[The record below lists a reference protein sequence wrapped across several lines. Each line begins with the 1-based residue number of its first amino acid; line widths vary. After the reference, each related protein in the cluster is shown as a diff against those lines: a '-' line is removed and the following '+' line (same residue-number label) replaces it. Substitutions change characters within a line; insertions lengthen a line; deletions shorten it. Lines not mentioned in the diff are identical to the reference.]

1 MRLIVSRYSFLVVL
15 GSFFFLIFLG
25 ALLFMIP
32 GSVINTSISCIDA
45 FFLSVSAVTGTGI
58 TAIPISL
65 LSSFGKILLI
75 FLMYVGSIG
84 ILTILLGIIFYFSFY
99 SIEWYG
105 LATEILDIISV
116 QAISSFFKVMFC
128 ATLIMQFFGTFSIMA
143 LSHWLECPLSFID
156 AIFISINCFCNVGFN
171 INESVPPI
179 MINHELFYLIMI
191 ALIVVG
197 SSGFLFLFEVTE
209 YMKQRLKKKVY
220 TFSLT
225 SRLMI
230 KVYFTSVCLFWI
242 FYFCFCENAVSFHS
256 LIRSLFAAV
265 SFRACGISP
274 YVTLPSSIIFI
285 SALYGIMGTGP
296 LGTGGGIKSSILGIV
311 MYTFL
316 FFFDKKNNVIIYM
329 KRISWELVA
338 FSHIFLFYIMS
349 TAAFL
354 SIIIDFYYSHNVN
367 FILVYA
373 DIIGLITGG
382 GTLWTQL
389 IPQMSVIEK
398 LLCIFIMCIGKIATI
413 GLSLYVT
420 KLKKSDVR
428 YPEAKL
434 III

>member
-32 GSVINTSISCIDA
+32 GSIMNTSISFIDA

-58 TAIPISL
+58 SAIPISL
-65 LSSFGKILLI
+65 FSTFGKVLLI

-128 ATLIMQFFGTFSIMA
+128 ATLIMQFFGTLTIMA
-143 LSHWLECPLSFID
+143 LSYWLQCPIFFID

-171 INESVPPI
+171 INESVPSV

-197 SSGFLFLFEVTE
+197 SSGFLFLFEVNE
-209 YMKQRLKKKVY
+209 YIKQRLEKKVY

-225 SRLMI
+225 SRLMVKI
-230 KVYFTSVCLFWI
+230 YFSSVWLFWI
-242 FYFCFCENAVSFHS
+242 FYFCFCESSLNFHS
-256 LIRSLFAAV
+256 LVRSLFAAV

-274 YVTLPSSIIFI
+274 YAALPSSIIFI
-285 SALYGIMGTGP
+285 SALYGIVGTGP
-296 LGTGGGIKSSILGIV
+296 LGTGGGIKSSILGIII
-311 MYTFL
+311 YTFL
-316 FFFDKKNNVIIYM
+316 FFFHKENNVIISM
-329 KRISWELVA
+329 KRISWQLVA
-338 FSHIFLFYIMS
+338 FSHIFLFYIVS
-349 TAAFL
+349 GGAL
-354 SIIIDFYYSHNVN
+354 ISIIIDFYYSHSVD

-373 DIIGLITGG
+373 DIIGLITGSG
-382 GTLWTQL
+382 ILWTQL
-389 IPQMSVIEK
+389 IPQMSIIEK

-413 GLSLYVT
+413 SLSLYVT
-420 KLKKSDVR
+420 KLKKSDMQ